1 MRVFIPGI
9 DGYLGWSLAQHL
21 AARGHEIAGADLFLR
36 RKWVEEMGSWSAIPI
51 SPFPERLDAFQER
64 FGRRLTFWEGDLRDY
79 NFVEEI
85 FRDFEPEAIVHL
97 GECPSAPYSMMDR
110 DHAVFV
116 QTSNIVTTFNLLYA
130 IRDVRPDAHL
140 LKLGTMGEYG
150 TPNIDIPEGF
160 FEVEYN
166 GRSDRLPFP
175 RQAGSWYHW
184 SKVHGSNNVMF
195 ACKIWGLRATDVMQG
210 VVFGTRIDGQPDDER
225 LRTRLDF
232 DQAFGTAINRFCCE
246 AVVGHPLTPFGKGRQ
261 KRGFLPL
268 RDSMQCL
275 RLALETPPRA
285 AEYRVFNQFDEVYDI
300 TELALKV
307 QLVAGGCGLAVEVRH
322 LENPRKELE
331 EHHYNPEH
339 QRLLDLGYTP
349 AHDVEGEIR
358 LMLEDLLQHRDRIE
372 AKIDVLIPDV
382 RWDGTRQKVDF
393 VADDLDR
400 ELREVAGGRAAP
412 TPTGL

>member
-21 AARGHEIAGADLFLR
+21 AARGHEIAGADFFLR